1 MEIINEE
8 FRILSIKNFFNPDQ
22 KEKEWMKVMVD
33 LNKEIY
39 HKPVATKLGPYNW
52 GIIDGEISLFDDL
65 YQKYLECCFDILEN
79 LLFLLDKRIYLLFI
93 SRETKKIWREYHG
106 GGMIIVKHHQ

>member
-65 YQKYLECCFDILEN
+65 YQKYLECCFDIFEN
-79 LLFLLDKRIYLLFI
+79 LLFLLQTYLLAI
-93 SRETKKIWREYHG
+93 HIAETKKIWGREYQI